1 MFPTSSYLLAC
12 PYRCSQSR
20 LKTAVTLR
28 SSRHQLI
35 NIVDKIS
42 KAHNLPFKFI
52 LVSDFITKLGTY
64 RQTLGHIHAVHSH
77 QKFHHTHY
85 LYPRTPFYNTFLLFH
100 TMSIALAFYCIRT
113 SNPFPY
119 FEVQLKYMILRG
131 KIKIKIRLNFDLVF

>member
-1 MFPTSSYLLAC
+1 M
-12 PYRCSQSR
+12 R
-20 LKTAVTLR
+20 V
-28 SSRHQLI
+28 
-35 NIVDKIS
+35 
-42 KAHNLPFKFI
+42 
-52 LVSDFITKLGTY
+52 
-64 RQTLGHIHAVHSH
+64 VHFH

-131 KIKIKIRLNFDLVF
+131 KIEIEIRSNLELIACYYEYPVFENTVIRAYHIGGKIPCNILTYSPDYVHNHLLQPKCHKNCCSLCTL